1 MHITMLPTGL
11 PTLACQYMSMR
22 SRIRWRRRL
31 LLKSRPCNTTTSI
44 ITIISMSTVM
54 LRALCLKRRLQD
66 GQQSSLTCPQVQEE
80 SAIKWFQFHAREH
93 QLAESMP
100 TPVRYSSERFSKLN
114 SDDESSDRSSSI
126 SLADGMTGS
135 RSTGDSP
142 KLFGAESTLSSVGN
156 AESSTLLLNIE
167 EVQKCLMDLGL
178 FPSTE
183 EVRRMH
189 RSLGPDALDSMDAS
203 K

>member
-1 MHITMLPTGL
+1 MNRVREAHPHAHNDAANRTSNIGVSIHEHEEQNQMEAQTLVEIEAMQHHHKHHYHHLHVDRHVESTMSKEEI
-11 PTLACQYMSMR
+11 A
-22 SRIRWRRRL
+22 RWSAI
-31 LLKSRPCNTTTSI
+31 KPH
-44 ITIISMSTVM
+44 MST
-54 LRALCLKRRLQD
+54 K
-66 GQQSSLTCPQVQEE
+66 QEE

-142 KLFGAESTLSSVGN
+142 KLFGAESTLSSVRPP
-156 AESSTLLLNIE
+156 SH
-167 EVQKCLMDLGL
+167 QL
-178 FPSTE
+178 FC
-183 EVRRMH
+183 
-189 RSLGPDALDSMDAS
+189 
-203 K
+203 